1 MARIRVFSHSEF
13 LLATHN
19 LEVPVVR
26 LPADILPANLRY
38 RGIVFHAVLGFY
50 TPSHNIKY
58 IPASYMLERVLAQR
72 PAASACALVECSS
85 GNFALSLAAC
95 ARIHGLKVTAV
106 VSDHL
111 PMGKL
116 QPLLAGGIEVL
127 TESEARKALGSD
139 GTAAQLASLMGQREG
154 WINLGQYT
162 NATNPA
168 SYAELLAPALLDAL
182 QGDIQL
188 FAASLGSA
196 GTLVGLGGTLKKQ
209 IPGVKT
215 LAVIPHLGED
225 IPGCR
230 DDRRLKDVTHDW
242 QSCADHRLYVDAA
255 SAYRASLALWNA
267 GIPAGPSSG
276 AAFVGVCEFLMQMDK
291 DGNLPAL
298 RNAEGTINC
307 SFPCPDTL
315 YPYWSE
321 VQRHCSSSPGQIRL
335 AS

>member
-1 MARIRVFSHSEF
+1 MAQIRVFSHADF
-13 LLATHN
+13 LSATHN

-26 LPADILPANLRY
+26 LPVEILPANLRH
-38 RGIVFHAVLGFY
+38 RGIVFHAMLGFY

-58 IPASYMLERVLAQR
+58 IPASYMLERVLARQ
-72 PAASACALVECSS
+72 PAASACTLVESSS
-85 GNFALSLAAC
+85 GNFVLSLAAC
-95 ARIHGLKVTAV
+95 ARIHGLKVTAI

-111 PMGKL
+111 PDGKL

-127 TESEARKALGSD
+127 TESEARKALGAD
-139 GTAAQLASLMGQREG
+139 GSPTHLASLMGQRDG
-154 WINLGQYT
+154 WVNLGQYT
-162 NATNPA
+162 NASNPE
-168 SYAELLAPALLDAL
+168 SYAELLAPSLLDAL
-182 QGDIQL
+182 QGNIQL
-188 FAASLGSA
+188 FAAGLGSA
-196 GTLVGLGGTLKKQ
+196 GTLVGLGGALKRE
-209 IPGVKT
+209 IPSLKT

-255 SAYRASLALWNA
+255 SAYGASLALWNV

-276 AAFVGVCEFLMQMDK
+276 AAFVGVCELLTQIDQ
-291 DGNLPAL
+291 DGMLPSL

-307 SFPCPDTL
+307 TFPCPDTL
-315 YPYWSE
+315 YAYWSE
-321 VQRHCSSSPGQIRL
+321 VQRYRLSSPRQIKL